1 MRIFKHQNKNSV
13 DKVFYIKIKSLE
25 NAIIITN
32 RKGLYE
38 WIRNIDSSCR
48 NILFS
53 YLNYLKV

>member
-13 DKVFYIKIKSLE
+13 DKVFNIKIKSLE

-38 WIRNIDSSCR
+38 WIRNTDSSCR